1 RDLSPA
7 PLPVSAISA
16 ALPLPSRR
24 DEPPAHPSPAGA
36 VGAPPP
42 PPAPPP
48 APPPPPSAPARRRLL
63 RRASRPR
70 PPPPG
75 AASLVEQL
83 NRRVLVC
90 LRDGRLLLGTLA
102 AYDQYANVA
111 LDAPVERVIVDSSYA
126 DVPAGS
132 AVVVRGE
139 NVMLVG
145 ELDAESDARSTAR
158 FTRVS
163 AADIRRARS
172 ARQADDGAFRRRER
186 LEWPVPEDYV

>member
-1 RDLSPA
+1 MNPPPRASPPA
-7 PLPVSAISA
+7 AAAATPSPLSA
-16 ALPLPSRR
+16 AVAAPPPSG
-24 DEPPAHPSPAGA
+24 GA
-36 VGAPPP
+36 IAALGPGAPPP
-42 PPAPPP
+42 GGGGGGGGS
-48 APPPPPSAPARRRLL
+48 SASPT
-63 RRASRPR
+63 S

-111 LDAPVERVIVDSSYA
+111 LDAPVERVIVDGSYA
-126 DVPAGS
+126 DVPAGA
-132 AVVVRGE
+132 AVVIRGE

-145 ELDAESDARSTAR
+145 EIDAESDARATAR
-158 FTRVS
+158 LTRVS

-172 ARQADDGAFRRRER
+172 ARQADAGAFRRRER